1 MHFSK
6 YEWGYEYFEVN
17 NFISISVSIS
27 NLLLWY
33 IYIYIAILFW
43 NDFKFIENLQK
54 QYEN

>member
-1 MHFSK
+1 MSGVMNILKWIILFLFLYLFLTFS
-6 YEWGYEYFEVN
+6 YD
-17 NFISISVSIS
+17 
-27 NLLLWY
+27 